1 MRTEIPFS
9 FNRDVKKKEVT
20 SFNDRQ
26 RLNRSLR
33 EKGVPISI
41 SCLDVLISLWTLPP
55 NSRHFDN
62 LLEDM
67 VTSPKT
73 NPAYGFTTSEGDLIR
88 RHHLESLLDYLVRHK
103 MANLDRKER
112 YKITKKGQTIM
123 ERARLAIA

>member
-55 NSRHFDN
+55 SSRHFDN

-67 VTSPKT
+67 VTLPKA
-73 NPAYGFTTSEGDLIR
+73 NPAFGITTDEGDLIKKHR
-88 RHHLESLLDYLVRHK
+88 LESLLGYLVKHK
-103 MANLDRKER
+103 MANLDKKER

-123 ERARLAIA
+123 EKARLAIA